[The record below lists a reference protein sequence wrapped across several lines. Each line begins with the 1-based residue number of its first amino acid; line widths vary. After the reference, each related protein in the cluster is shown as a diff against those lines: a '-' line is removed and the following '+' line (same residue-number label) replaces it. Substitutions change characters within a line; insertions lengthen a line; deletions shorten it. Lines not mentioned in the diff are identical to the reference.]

1 MLAEYSKRRKFVLEK
16 LRAIPG
22 VKCAEPGGAFYAY
35 PNISASF
42 KRGIKDSLDFSVKL
56 LEKQHVAVVPG
67 EAFGTND
74 HGRISYATSMDQLD
88 KGWKRIRELMAIL
101 PS

>member
-35 PNISASF
+35 PNISAAY
-42 KRGIKDSLDFSVKL
+42 KRGIKDSMDFSVKL

-74 HGRISYATSMDQLD
+74 HIRISYATSMTELE
-88 KGWKRIRELMAIL
+88 KGLNRLREFMAG
-101 PS
+101 